1 MIPSGPVPNPPT
13 PAEEQLIFEVRPAAR
28 AFPARIIWGIVLL
41 PVVVGLFLL
50 LGVWYRTVATRYRL
64 TTQRLFVRTGLI
76 AKHEEE
82 VELFRVKDV
91 TLSQGMF
98 QRLLGVGSVVVLST
112 DDTTPRLELGGIPD
126 PEGRKEQI
134 RAAFRTARQREGL
147 RTGEFIP
154 S

>member
-1 MIPSGPVPNPPT
+1 MIPSGSVPNPPT
-13 PAEEQLIFEVRPAAR
+13 PAEERLIFDVQPAAR
-28 AFPARIIWGIVLL
+28 AFPARIFWGLVLL
-41 PVVVGLFLL
+41 PIGIGLLLL
-50 LGVWYRTVATRYRL
+50 LGVWYRTAATRYRL
-64 TTQRLFVRTGLI
+64 TTQRLFSRTGLI

-82 VELFRVKDV
+82 IELFRIKDV
-91 TLSQGMF
+91 TLSQGML
-98 QRLLGVGSVVVLST
+98 QRLLGVGCVVVLST
-112 DDTTPRLELGGIPD
+112 DDTTPRLELAGLPD